1 MRKAQGRRTPPEKH
15 PPGRRQGDQKQ
26 QLYLRDHL
34 NPSVSYCPV
43 TRSQGIVNKLNIQIK
58 TKFQRTGYLFS
69 LPLPRCQREGLD
81 VWAQQGASGPGL
93 GLGLEILSHSLLF
106 VWKPSHGGG
115 GRGGVLELGCRT
127 HQYGRS
133 TPALGL
139 GFQPR
144 GRSLGAEDVSYKQKC
159 SIKSTSLNVNY
170 KILEL

>member
-1 MRKAQGRRTPPEKH
+1 MRTAQGRRTPPEKH
-15 PPGRRQGDQKQ
+15 PPGRRQGAQKQ
-26 QLYLRDHL
+26 QLYLRDRL

-93 GLGLEILSHSLLF
+93 GLGLEILSHSLPF

-115 GRGGVLELGCRT
+115 GEGGGARVGL
-127 HQYGRS
+127 QD
-133 TPALGL
+133 TPVWAEH
-139 GFQPR
+139 P
-144 GRSLGAEDVSYKQKC
+144 SPGARLPTTGA
-159 SIKSTSLNVNY
+159 IAGG
-170 KILEL
+170 

>member
-1 MRKAQGRRTPPEKH
+1 MRTAQGRRTPPEKH
-15 PPGRRQGDQKQ
+15 PPGRRQGAQKQ
-26 QLYLRDHL
+26 QLYLRDRL

-93 GLGLEILSHSLLF
+93 GLGLEILSHSLPF

-115 GRGGVLELGCRT
+115 GEGGGCSSWAAGHTSMGGAPQPWGSASNHGGDRWGLKMSVINRNVL
-127 HQYGRS
+127 
-133 TPALGL
+133 
-139 GFQPR
+139 
-144 GRSLGAEDVSYKQKC
+144 
-159 SIKSTSLNVNY
+159 
-170 KILEL
+170 